1 MNMRRI
7 TALTMLLSFIL
18 LTLTSIILYIVPEG
32 RVAYWSDWKMMGLS
46 KTQWG
51 DVHINLGF
59 LFLAAALLHLYY
71 NWKPMTAYMKNRA
84 RELKIF
90 TPNFNVALLITLV
103 FTVGTLINIP
113 PFSSILDFGSSF
125 KDAAADKYGEPPYG
139 HAELSSL
146 KMFSK
151 RTGLD
156 LEEMKKQLTA
166 ANVTFADDEQT
177 LLEIAKTNNTTPK
190 IIYEHMKKPQPQL
203 QAGETPPFPD
213 APFPGLGRK
222 ILKDLCNTYDLDLAA
237 VMNAFTAKGI
247 AADPDKSL
255 KQIANDNDSDP
266 HALFEI
272 IHAVATAQ

>member
-1 MNMRRI
+1 MSMRRI

-32 RVAYWSDWKMMGLS
+32 RVAYWSAWTMMGLS
-46 KTQWG
+46 KPQWG

-59 LFLAAALLHLYY
+59 LFLAAAFLHLYY

-103 FTVGTLINIP
+103 FTIGTLVNIP
-113 PFSSILDFGSSF
+113 PFSSILDLGTSF

-146 KMFSK
+146 TMFAK
-151 RTGLD
+151 RTSLD
-156 LEEMKKQLTA
+156 LEEIKKQLTA
-166 ANVTFADDEQT
+166 ANIIFTGDEQT

-190 IIYEHMKKPQPQL
+190 VIYQHMQKPQPQL
-203 QAGETPPFPD
+203 QAGETPAFPD
-213 APFPGLGRK
+213 EPFPGLGRK
-222 ILKDLCNTYDLDLAA
+222 VLKELCETYGLELTA
-237 VMNAFTAKGI
+237 VIGAFTTKGI
-247 AADPDKSL
+247 SADPDKTL
-255 KQIANDNDSDP
+255 KQIANENDSDP

-272 IHAVATAQ
+272 IHEVATAK